1 MTGASSDHLGFQNGF
16 HVHGAPVARRLACH
30 WLHIGREVD
39 KFAGALRAP
48 RAKSGDHHHFPV
60 GHIGLKTSDG
70 AYELPFGPGKSF
82 LNSNSLLN
90 RTLLGGWQ
98 VNGIFVGQ
106 PGLPFTATTS
116 GTATKTGASAS
127 RANVVPGVPRYP
139 AKKSVNQWFN
149 PAAFAVPTAY
159 NWGNSGRNIL
169 RGPDEINLDSSAEK
183 KFPITEGATLLFRV
197 EFFNMFNHPQFQIP
211 ATNTTRQMQFTLRL
225 SF

>member
-1 MTGASSDHLGFQNGF
+1 MTGASTDHL
-16 HVHGAPVARRLACH
+16 
-30 WLHIGREVD
+30 
-39 KFAGALRAP
+39 
-48 RAKSGDHHHFPV
+48 
-60 GHIGLKTSDG
+60 
-70 AYELPFGPGKSF
+70 
-82 LNSNSLLN
+82 
-90 RTLLGGWQ
+90 GWQ
-98 VNGIFVGQ
+98 VNGIFAGQ
-106 PGLPFTATTS
+106 SCLPFTATTS

-197 EFFNMFNHPQFQIP
+197 EFLTCSIIPSFRFPQV
-211 ATNTTRQMQFTLRL
+211 
-225 SF
+225 

>member
-1 MTGASSDHLGFQNGF
+1 MWGGAARPPITSVSRTASMFMVRQSR
-16 HVHGAPVARRLACH
+16 GAWLAICFIWVAELINLLA
-30 WLHIGREVD
+30 L
-39 KFAGALRAP
+39 
-48 RAKSGDHHHFPV
+48 S
-60 GHIGLKTSDG
+60 
-70 AYELPFGPGKSF
+70 
-82 LNSNSLLN
+82 
-90 RTLLGGWQ
+90 
-98 VNGIFVGQ
+98 
-106 PGLPFTATTS
+106 
-116 GTATKTGASAS
+116 GASAS

-211 ATNTTRQMQFTLRL
+211 AT
-225 SF
+225 